1 MTENNRS
8 KTKVVMMSNLSCL
21 RVLIAGGG
29 TGGHLFPGLAVARAL
44 LSRSSDIQVSF
55 VGSLQGIEARTV
67 PQEGFEIDFIRSSG
81 LRGKSSFVQI
91 RGLLRLLPSLWEAWQ
106 IVRRRQ
112 PNVVVGVGGYS
123 SGPVVLAAVLQGNQT
138 LVLEQNA
145 IPGMTNRLLSRVVCA
160 VAVNYK
166 ETCSYFGSKSFVSG
180 NPVRQE
186 FFSVRED
193 DKVHR
198 RSIKPRNTSL
208 LIFGGSQGAHVLNV
222 AVKDALPELKK
233 LNLEI
238 THQTGEHDLS
248 SVRDA
253 YLKAGMRARVEPF
266 LPRMADA
273 MLAADL
279 IICRAGA
286 TTLAELAAIGRA
298 AVLVPLRIATDDHQR
313 YNAEILERA
322 SAAKIL
328 DERLLSGA
336 SLVNVI
342 SELIK
347 NPERLKQMGKT
358 MSSFAVPDAA
368 EIIVDRIFALANE

>member
-1 MTENNRS
+1 MTKNHRS
-8 KTKVVMMSNLSCL
+8 KNRIVMMSNVNRL

-29 TGGHLFPGLAVARAL
+29 TGGHLFPGLAVARSL
-44 LSRSSDIQVSF
+44 LSRRSDIQVSF

-67 PQEGFEIDFIRSSG
+67 PKEGFEIDFIRSSG
-81 LRGKSSFVQI
+81 LRGKSSSVQV
-91 RGLLRLLPSLWEAWQ
+91 RGLLRLFPSLWEAWQ

-123 SGPVVLAAVLQGNQT
+123 SGPVVLAAVLQGSQT

-145 IPGMTNRLLSRVVCA
+145 IPGTTNRLLSRIVCA
-160 VAVNYK
+160 AAVNYK
-166 ETCSYFGSKSFVSG
+166 ETCSYFGPKSFVSG

-186 FFSVRED
+186 FFSVRKD
-193 DKVHR
+193 DQVQR
-198 RSIKPRNTSL
+198 RSMESRNTAV
-208 LIFGGSQGAHVLNV
+208 LIFGGSQGAHALNV

-248 SVRDA
+248 SVREA
-253 YLKAGMRARVEPF
+253 YLKAGMCARVEPF
-266 LPRMADA
+266 VHRMADA

-279 IICRAGA
+279 VICRAGA

-298 AVLVPLRIATDDHQR
+298 AVLIPLGIATDDHQR
-313 YNAEILERA
+313 HNAEILERA

-328 DERLLSGA
+328 DESLLSGA
-336 SLVNVI
+336 SLVDVI
-342 SELIK
+342 NELIRD
-347 NPERLKQMGKT
+347 PARLRQMGKK
-358 MSSFAVPDAA
+358 MGSFAVPNAA
-368 EIIVDRIFALANE
+368 EIIVDRIFSLANE

>member
-1 MTENNRS
+1 MIEDNRS
-8 KTKVVMMSNLSCL
+8 KNRIVMMSNSSRL

-44 LSRSSDIQVSF
+44 LSRRSDIQVSF
-55 VGSLQGIEARTV
+55 VGSLQGIEARMV
-67 PQEGFEIDFIRSSG
+67 PKEGFEIDFIKSFG

-91 RGLLRLLPSLWEAWQ
+91 RGLLRLFPSLWEAWK

-123 SGPVVLAAVLQGNQT
+123 SGPVVLAAALQGIQT

-145 IPGMTNRLLSRVVCA
+145 IPGTTNRLLSRIVCA

-166 ETCSYFGSKSFVSG
+166 ETCSYFGPKSFVSG

-186 FFSVRED
+186 FFSFQKD
-193 DKVHR
+193 DQLQQ
-198 RSIKPRNTSL
+198 RSTKSGNTSV
-208 LIFGGSQGAHVLNV
+208 LIFGGSQGAHALNV

-248 SVRDA
+248 SVSEA
-253 YLKAGMRARVEPF
+253 YLKAGMCARVEPF
-266 LPRMADA
+266 LPRMANA

-298 AVLVPLRIATDDHQR
+298 AVLVPLGTATDDHQR
-313 YNAEILERA
+313 HNAEILERA
-322 SAAKIL
+322 SAVKIL
-328 DERLLSGA
+328 DERLLSGV
-336 SLVNVI
+336 SLVDVI
-342 SELIK
+342 NELIRD
-347 NPERLKQMGKT
+347 PGRLKQMAKT
-358 MSSFAVPDAA
+358 MSSFAVPNAA